1 MTALRT
7 QYFPPTLSKL
17 DAHIALFRALP
28 GSHLPTITTD
38 IQNLVASQHPFPIK
52 ATKPF
57 QLGHGVA
64 IHVHAPEAGEIHER
78 LREKWAGFLSKQ
90 DQSFR
95 AHYTVQNKVE
105 KDNAERTLQ
114 EVRGTFRG
122 EEGGLGGL
130 VLYRYDRGFWRDERE
145 FEFGGGEG

>member
-1 MTALRT
+1 M
-7 QYFPPTLSKL
+7 
-17 DAHIALFRALP
+17 
-28 GSHLPTITTD
+28 
-38 IQNLVASQHPFPIK
+38 
-52 ATKPF
+52 
-57 QLGHGVA
+57 
-64 IHVHAPEAGEIHER
+64 HAPEAGEIHER

-105 KDNAERTLQ
+105 KDVAERTLQ

-122 EEGGLGGL
+122 EEGVVRGL
-130 VLYRYDRGFWRDERE
+130 VLYRYDRGFWRDKGE

>member
-1 MTALRT
+1 M
-7 QYFPPTLSKL
+7 
-17 DAHIALFRALP
+17 
-28 GSHLPTITTD
+28 
-38 IQNLVASQHPFPIK
+38 
-52 ATKPF
+52 
-57 QLGHGVA
+57 
-64 IHVHAPEAGEIHER
+64 HAPEAGEIHER